1 VSVRAAAIIS
11 DIHGNSLA
19 LRAVLADI
27 DERGLE
33 TVYCLGD
40 PVGYGLDPNG
50 VIDLIRSRGIPTIQ
64 GNYDDGVGWERGD
77 CGCFYATAEAKRL
90 GDASYAFTVREV
102 TDDRKAFLR
111 ELPPDRHITLD
122 GVAVHLVHGSPRRMN
137 EYLLRDRDERT
148 FRRLAEAETDDVLV
162 FGHTHDPWWRMMG
175 GVLFVNVG
183 SVGRPKDGDPRA
195 MYSVLRSAA
204 RRQAPVGE
212 APTRR
217 TGTTGEAAHPP
228 VEVESVRVPYDF
240 EATAAGIEAAGL
252 PRELAEAV
260 RTGA

>member
-1 VSVRAAAIIS
+1 MEAAAIIS

-27 DERGLE
+27 RAHGLE

-40 PVGYGLDPNG
+40 LVGYGPDPNG
-50 VIDLIRSRGIPTIQ
+50 VIDLIRSRDIPTIQ

-77 CGCFYATAEAKRL
+77 CGCFYATPEAKRL

-111 ELPPDRHITLD
+111 DLPRERHVTLD
-122 GVAVHLVHGSPRRMN
+122 GVTVHLVHGSPRRIN

-162 FGHTHDPWWRMMG
+162 FGHTHDPWWRMVG

-195 MYSVLRSAA
+195 MYTVLRSAA
-204 RRQAPVGE
+204 GGQARAGE
-212 APTRR
+212 APARR
-217 TGTTGEAAHPP
+217 PGTTGEAAYPP
-228 VEVESVRVPYDF
+228 VEVESVRVSYGF
-240 EATAAGIEAAGL
+240 EATAADIEAAGL